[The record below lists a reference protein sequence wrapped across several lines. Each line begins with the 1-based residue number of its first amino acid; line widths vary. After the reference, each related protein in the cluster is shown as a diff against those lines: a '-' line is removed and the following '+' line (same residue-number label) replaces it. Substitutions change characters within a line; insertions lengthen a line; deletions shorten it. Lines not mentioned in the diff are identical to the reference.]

1 MKECVS
7 GSKKNALKPWQKKE
21 WCIPKVS
28 AEFVANM
35 EDMLDLYASL
45 ASRLGLSEEGL
56 GSILSGY
63 YEMSAEGVTN
73 LGLLINALESVP
85 AEARGSPS
93 EEGLYELADEDDPGS
108 DEQGVGDGVVEAGPA
123 RIVEERG
130 GEEVAEDEGE
140 SGLGEFGGVAGQ
152 REQTSLPDPE
162 LVEIM
167 KQDMGVVTEAGARTL
182 ERLAIESKPS
192 TNAAGG
198 GQAVAEARGGAPAG
212 SGATQVLGVDIDQDG
227 KPDVPLYGIDLSS
240 RPGMAWMEQQDRRRN
255 AHVMATM
262 TQYRIGMTR
271 METVTA
277 LGLVTQIELALI
289 TYFRESLPEPG
300 QNWDAQ
306 KRARE
311 IERRLARLRWVEQQ
325 QNDEDSG
332 LKGVWN
338 RVRGRGKPSGKEL
351 YRRMIENADA
361 MILGME
367 EPDRDDDVIAE
378 ALRFTG
384 GRPGGP
390 GVPGCGP

>member
-1 MKECVS
+1 M
-7 GSKKNALKPWQKKE
+7 
-21 WCIPKVS
+21 
-28 AEFVANM
+28 ANM
-35 EDMLDLYASL
+35 EDMLDLYANL

-198 GQAVAEARGGAPAG
+198 GQAVAEARGGCPGGVRGDPGLG
-212 SGATQVLGVDIDQDG
+212 SGHRSGWKTGRPSLRDRPLLPARHGLDG
-227 KPDVPLYGIDLSS
+227 TAGPEAE
-240 RPGMAWMEQQDRRRN
+240 RPRN
-255 AHVMATM
+255 GYDDPV
-262 TQYRIGMTR
+262 
-271 METVTA
+271 
-277 LGLVTQIELALI
+277 
-289 TYFRESLPEPG
+289 
-300 QNWDAQ
+300 
-306 KRARE
+306 
-311 IERRLARLRWVEQQ
+311 
-325 QNDEDSG
+325 
-332 LKGVWN
+332 
-338 RVRGRGKPSGKEL
+338 
-351 YRRMIENADA
+351 
-361 MILGME
+361 
-367 EPDRDDDVIAE
+367 PDRDDPDGNGDGIG
-378 ALRFTG
+378 LG
-384 GRPGGP
+384 DPD
-390 GVPGCGP
+390 

>member
-1 MKECVS
+1 MVS
-7 GSKKNALKPWQKKE
+7 KRLGEDGHRRLRALVE
-21 WCIPKVS
+21 R
-28 AEFVANM
+28 FGRGN
-35 EDMLDLYASL
+35 L
-45 ASRLGLSEEGL
+45 AGRLGLSEEGL

-63 YEMSAEGVTN
+63 YEMSEEGLTN
-73 LGLLINALESVP
+73 LVLLISALECVP
-85 AEARGSPS
+85 SEARGSPG
-93 EEGLYELADEDDPGS
+93 EEGLYKLADEDDLEL
-108 DEQGVGDGVVEAGPA
+108 DEQGVADGVVEAGPA
-123 RIVEERG
+123 WIVEEHI
-130 GEEVAEDEGE
+130 GEVLAEDEGE
-140 SGLGEFGGVAGQ
+140 SSAGEFGGVAGL
-152 REQTSLPDPE
+152 REGTSLPDPE

-182 ERLAIESKPS
+182 ERLAIESGPS
-192 TNAAGG
+192 TNAAGRG
-198 GQAVAEARGGAPAG
+198 PAVAEARGSAPAG
-212 SGATQVLGVDIDQDG
+212 SEATQVLGVDIDQDG

-240 RPGMAWMEQQDRRRN
+240 RPGMAWVEQQDRRRMSLRN
-255 AHVMATM
+255 AHMMATM
-262 TQYRIGMTR
+262 TQYRTGMTR
-271 METVTA
+271 MEPVTA

-384 GRPGGP
+384 VGPEDPGFRDLARRPARE
-390 GVPGCGP
+390 